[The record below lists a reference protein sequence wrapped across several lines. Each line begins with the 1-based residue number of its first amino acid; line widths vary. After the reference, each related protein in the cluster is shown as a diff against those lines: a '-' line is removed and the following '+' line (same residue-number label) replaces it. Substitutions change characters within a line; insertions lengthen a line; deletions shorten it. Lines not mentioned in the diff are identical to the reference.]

1 MRGEGET
8 WKMEGGGGE
17 NVQITL
23 NVFFIPVRF
32 SGCVQRVCPSVC
44 AHIFQQ
50 PNLLLASLLFG
61 PLLPSKPLSQGRLLL
76 SKVVKH
82 ENETL
87 IYLTFS
93 AVQMSHWV
101 LMHHALHMFLIGTFE
116 ARLAYTFGVNTQ
128 EVIRAEQYTCTNL
141 LMCKHVSIHY
151 ICLVRF
157 GSDVNIL
164 DVICSF

>member
-1 MRGEGET
+1 MRG
-8 WKMEGGGGE
+8 KD
-17 NVQITL
+17 VQMTL

-32 SGCVQRVCPSVC
+32 SGCVQRGCPSVC
-44 AHIFQQ
+44 ARVFQQ

-61 PLLPSKPLSQGRLLL
+61 PLLPSKPLSQGPLLL

-101 LMHHALHMFLIGTFE
+101 LMRHALHVFLIGTFWGTLGLHLWGE
-116 ARLAYTFGVNTQ
+116 YSRGDQGWTVGF
-128 EVIRAEQYTCTNL
+128 QYTCANVLT
-141 LMCKHVSIHY
+141 CAHTYWDKKSIHLS
-151 ICLVRF
+151 IHFTCLVRSHRDKNYAIF
-157 GSDVNIL
+157 YT
-164 DVICSF
+164 